1 MPPRDLEPQEYTR
14 LKEREAEMEASEMR
28 RLLYVA
34 ATRARDRLV
43 VSCFG
48 KLTNK
53 DGSPSAVLL
62 GPIAGVLPEPAE
74 IAKAF
79 QHEDMLVLPP
89 GTLPHREQP
98 DSAPDAGSALAE
110 RAAWLHER
118 GELLERASRPALAT
132 SPSALEH
139 VDQEVRTGGPGAPP
153 GRARALALGSAVHR
167 AMELCDLHTEASVA
181 PAAGAAAGELGRPD
195 LAGDAAVLARDCWRS
210 APVRAAARALAADPS
225 AVHRELPIGALVGG
239 VVVTGA
245 VDLLYHYNGAW
256 VVVDY
261 KTDRADEPDVLLQRY
276 RPQGAAYA
284 LAVEAVLGRG
294 AVREV
299 VFVAARAGGLDV
311 HVPVDDALR
320 ASAVTDIAAAAG
332 GGHAVAQHELTGE
345 DVLPDE
351 DGAAPG

>member
-1 MPPRDLEPQEYTR
+1 
-14 LKEREAEMEASEMR
+14 
-28 RLLYVA
+28 
-34 ATRARDRLV
+34 
-43 VSCFG
+43 
-48 KLTNK
+48 
-53 DGSPSAVLL
+53 
-62 GPIAGVLPEPAE
+62 
-74 IAKAF
+74 
-79 QHEDMLVLPP
+79 
-89 GTLPHREQP
+89 
-98 DSAPDAGSALAE
+98 
-110 RAAWLHER
+110 
-118 GELLERASRPALAT
+118 
-132 SPSALEH
+132 
-139 VDQEVRTGGPGAPP
+139 
-153 GRARALALGSAVHR
+153 
-167 AMELCDLHTEASVA
+167 MELCDLHTEASVA